1 MSTYPPPTQ
10 VRRRALLAAPLAM
23 ALPTQA
29 ADAPRSGTKV
39 LRLAFRSPETS
50 FDPAKVSD
58 LYSRTV
64 TANIFESLY
73 QYDHLARPV
82 KVVPALADG
91 MPEVAEDFKVWTV
104 RIQRGVYFA
113 DDPAFKGQRREL
125 TAEDVLYAFKRM
137 VDPANK
143 SPGATGI
150 LEDGILGLA
159 ELRKAALDARK
170 PFDYDAPVPGL
181 KALDRYTVQFRLAE
195 GRPRFVTGHLTAA
208 STHGAQAREVVEFYG
223 DKIGD
228 HPVGTGPFKIK
239 HWVRS
244 SKIVLERNPG
254 YREVVYSAE
263 PGFDD
268 VDGQAMLARFK
279 GRRLPMVDEVDIS
292 IIEESQPVWLA
303 FVNGEI
309 DGLIG
314 TGGGVPPELTA
325 IAAPNGKLAPNL
337 AKRGVQLFRT
347 VQADTTLMYFNMEDP
362 VVGGYTPDKVALRR
376 AVSLSYD
383 VEREIKL
390 IRRGLGVPAQS
401 PMVPHT
407 SGFDPAFKSEM
418 SEYNPAKA
426 NALLDM
432 FGYLDRNGDG
442 WREMPDGQPLTLAYA
457 SQPEQ
462 IYRQYNDLFRRGLKD
477 IRVKVEF
484 PVQQWPVQ
492 LKQAQAGK
500 LQMWSLGLSSADPD
514 GQTAL
519 QYYYGP
525 QAGQQ
530 NLARFKLP
538 ELDRLYERSQSMP
551 DGLEREK
558 LFLQVK
564 RLCTAYMPY
573 RYVVHR
579 IGTELLHPW
588 VHGYRRAV
596 FWNNWWK
603 FVDVDADR
611 RV

>member
-1 MSTYPPPTQ
+1 
-10 VRRRALLAAPLAM
+10 
-23 ALPTQA
+23 
-29 ADAPRSGTKV
+29 
-39 LRLAFRSPETS
+39 
-50 FDPAKVSD
+50 
-58 LYSRTV
+58 
-64 TANIFESLY
+64 
-73 QYDHLARPV
+73 
-82 KVVPALADG
+82 
-91 MPEVAEDFKVWTV
+91 
-104 RIQRGVYFA
+104 
-113 DDPAFKGQRREL
+113 
-125 TAEDVLYAFKRM
+125 
-137 VDPANK
+137 
-143 SPGATGI
+143 
-150 LEDGILGLA
+150 
-159 ELRKAALDARK
+159 
-170 PFDYDAPVPGL
+170 
-181 KALDRYTVQFRLAE
+181 
-195 GRPRFVTGHLTAA
+195 
-208 STHGAQAREVVEFYG
+208 
-223 DKIGD
+223 
-228 HPVGTGPFKIK
+228 
-239 HWVRS
+239 
-244 SKIVLERNPG
+244 
-254 YREVVYSAE
+254 
-263 PGFDD
+263 
-268 VDGQAMLARFK
+268 
-279 GRRLPMVDEVDIS
+279 
-292 IIEESQPVWLA
+292 
-303 FVNGEI
+303 
-309 DGLIG
+309 
-314 TGGGVPPELTA
+314 
-325 IAAPNGKLAPNL
+325 
-337 AKRGVQLFRT
+337 
-347 VQADTTLMYFNMEDP
+347 
-362 VVGGYTPDKVALRR
+362 VALRR

-432 FGYLDRNGDG
+432 FGYLDRDGDG

-603 FVDVDADR
+603 FVDVDPGR
-611 RV
+611 RA